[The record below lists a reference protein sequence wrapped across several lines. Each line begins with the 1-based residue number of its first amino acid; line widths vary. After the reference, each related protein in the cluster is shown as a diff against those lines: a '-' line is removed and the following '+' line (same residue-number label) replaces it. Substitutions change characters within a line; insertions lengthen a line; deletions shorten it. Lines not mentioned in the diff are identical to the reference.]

1 MPPTANVSAPW
12 ARTTSIAVG
21 ELLREQV
28 RHEHNTRT
36 AWTPT
41 RPRMELP
48 VRTLFWLRVDIADLD
63 TVGHTLAGH
72 DEVAFTAAS
81 TGAADNFA
89 SVSTRD
95 LTALYRYL
103 TTATAAVPGAGQ
115 AGTAPV
121 LRQVKAA
128 VTHYPRRRAP
138 AASSPPS
145 TVMTFS
151 ALRGGREPSL
161 HQPGHRYG

>member
-12 ARTTSIAVG
+12 ARTTSNAVG

-36 AWTPT
+36 AWTPA

-128 VTHYPRRRAP
+128 ITHYPPQRASHVG
-138 AASSPPS
+138 APS
-145 TVMTFS
+145 TVMK
-151 ALRGGREPSL
+151 LRTVTRGREPSPP
-161 HQPGHRYG
+161 QPGHRYG

>member
-12 ARTTSIAVG
+12 ARTTSNAVG

-36 AWTPT
+36 AWTPA

-72 DEVAFTAAS
+72 DEVAFAAAS
-81 TGAADNFA
+81 TGAADIFA
-89 SVSTRD
+89 RVSTRD
-95 LTALYRYL
+95 LTALCRYL
-103 TTATAAVPGAGQ
+103 TTAIAAVPGAGQ
-115 AGTAPV
+115 VGTAPV

-128 VTHYPRRRAP
+128 VTHYRSAARLPRRHPVDRVEFP
-138 AASSPPS
+138 N
-145 TVMTFS
+145 T
-151 ALRGGREPSL
+151 RGPKPSL
-161 HQPGHRYG
+161 HQPGHR